1 MDINIRNAII
11 ENFKNSS
18 NEELHQTINEAITSN
33 QEKTLPGLGVFLE
46 LVWSSSSS
54 EEIWKRFKNL
64 SVVPKILRTGVPF
77 STAYQ
82 ILSKSNAGIF
92 FFAASPRIISKPN
105 CVTKLP
111 RPDALE

>member
-18 NEELHQTINEAITSN
+18 NEELHQTINEAVSSS

-54 EEIWKRFKNL
+54 EERKNL
-64 SVVPKILRTGVPF
+64 VSK
-77 STAYQ
+77 
-82 ILSKSNAGIF
+82 LS
-92 FFAASPRIISKPN
+92 
-105 CVTKLP
+105 L
-111 RPDALE
+111 ALKK